1 LDTNMYLSAII
12 YGSMAEDILDLV
24 AEDKLELLVSPELAT
39 EVIKKFR
46 EKEANESMLQ
56 KINVLFNYKGI
67 MVIPEV
73 KIDICRD
80 PNDNFL
86 LELSQTAEADYLI
99 SRDKDLLELPNHRW
113 KKTKILTPEEFLPI
127 LRMRKII

>member
-1 LDTNMYLSAII
+1 MLDTNMYLSAII

-86 LELSQTAEADYLI
+86 LELWSGI
-99 SRDKDLLELPNHRW
+99 CMIWGS
-113 KKTKILTPEEFLPI
+113 
-127 LRMRKII
+127 